1 MKGRC
6 KLEMLNKSSVW
17 PGTNRNIE
25 NLATFVATLPWVA
38 LLALLVC
45 IDLVSSS
52 ARVTW
57 VKSQNWDSWK
67 LSFRCFDYVSL
78 CKEFLILVAADQ
90 HGCYF
95 ATTEIWRRIPFAF
108 MVFCHRADQ
117 TIQSDQKQRQ
127 PFEFWLNLTNIARAA
142 AIKSCTTLFCD
153 LFLYLS
159 ISCIQDED
167 NNNEYNNK
175 EDNHNKDSKDEDNEG
190 TKLSNVQMFLF
201 GQRDQVVYK
210 VSLSYKSIFYGLA
223 LPEIWLNIVVLPFW
237 QIFFAFCGRGESWEH
252 LECRGGFDTKG
263 EQLARNS
270 KKAVTRVKGI
280 WKDFFNTL
288 RGKVKFLQR
297 HCWGLHWSGIKGR
310 TVGDLS
316 DDHRQYLDG
325 SKE

>member
-45 IDLVSSS
+45 IDLVS

-142 AIKSCTTLFCD
+142 AIKRLHNP
-153 LFLYLS
+153 FLWPVSVSFYILHS
-159 ISCIQDED
+159 GWRQQQWIQ
-167 NNNEYNNK
+167 
-175 EDNHNKDSKDEDNEG
+175 
-190 TKLSNVQMFLF
+190 Q
-201 GQRDQVVYK
+201 QRRQPQQRQQRRRQRRCQVVQCSD
-210 VSLSYKSIFYGLA
+210 VS
-223 LPEIWLNIVVLPFW
+223 IW
-237 QIFFAFCGRGESWEH
+237 S
-252 LECRGGFDTKG
+252 KG
-263 EQLARNS
+263 PS
-270 KKAVTRVKGI
+270 C
-280 WKDFFNTL
+280 
-288 RGKVKFLQR
+288 LQS
-297 HCWGLHWSGIKGR
+297 L
-310 TVGDLS
+310 VEL
-316 DDHRQYLDG
+316 
-325 SKE
+325 